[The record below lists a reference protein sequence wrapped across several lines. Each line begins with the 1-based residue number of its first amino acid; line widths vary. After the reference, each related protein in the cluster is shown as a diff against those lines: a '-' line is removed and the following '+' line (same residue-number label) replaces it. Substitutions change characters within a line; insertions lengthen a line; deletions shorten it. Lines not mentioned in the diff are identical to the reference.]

1 MSDLRQGVSP
11 AVHEVLDLLE
21 ANRADLACLGSRH
34 NIDQAQRACAAAL
47 RADPATGMGRRRVD
61 QARAAAVRL
70 LIALEA
76 MGEDGRDR
84 A

>member
-1 MSDLRQGVSP
+1 MSP
-11 AVHEVLDLLE
+11 AVQQVLADLE

-47 RADPATGMGRRRVD
+47 RADPATGMGRRRIA
-61 QARAAAVRL
+61 QAHGAAVRL

>member
-1 MSDLRQGVSP
+1 MSP
-11 AVHEVLDLLE
+11 AVEQVLADLE

-47 RADPATGMGRRRVD
+47 RADPATGMGRRRID